1 MISSLAQIDPKA
13 QLGTGVTVEPFAV
26 IQGNVIVGD
35 NTWIG
40 TGAVIYDG
48 ARIGSNCHIFN
59 GASIAAVPQDLKF
72 EGEETTLEIGDRTT
86 VREFA
91 TLNRGTKALGRTTIG
106 KDCLLMGYT
115 HVAHDCT
122 IGDHV
127 ILVSYTG
134 VAGEVEIGDWA
145 ILGGGTMVHQFVRIG
160 AHVMIGGGSKVRM
173 DIPPYVK
180 ADRDPIAYM
189 GLNSIGLERRGFSSE
204 KINELHE
211 IYRAFYNMRMNTVR
225 ALEYISENFAPTS
238 ERDYIVEFITNSSR
252 GVIRGR

>member
-13 QLGTGVTVEPFAV
+13 RLGTGVTVEPFAV
-26 IQGNVIVGD
+26 IQGNVVIGD

-40 TGAVIYDG
+40 SGAMIYDG
-48 ARIGSNCHIFN
+48 ARIGSDCRIFN
-59 GASIAAVPQDLKF
+59 GASIATIPQDLKF
-72 EGEETTLEIGDRTT
+72 EGEDTVLEIGDRTT

-91 TLNRGTKALGRTTIG
+91 TLNRGTKARGRTSIG
-106 KDCLLMGYT
+106 ADCLLMGYT

-145 ILGGGTMVHQFVRIG
+145 ILGGGTMVHQFVHIG

-173 DIPPYVK
+173 DVPPFIK
-180 ADRDPIAYM
+180 ADRDPMAYM
-189 GLNSIGLERRGFSSE
+189 GLNAIGLGRRGFSNE
-204 KINELHE
+204 KIRELHE
-211 IYRAFYNMRMNTVR
+211 IYRAFYNMKMNTVK
-225 ALEYISENFAPTS
+225 ALEYISENFKPTA
-238 ERDYIVEFITNSSR
+238 ERDYILEFIRHSER